1 MKIQIMGHDNRHYL
15 YLRFHFV
22 SGAGNTP
29 SWINILRK
37 GCQYTDIPFLELL
50 PIMFALLPPVPHLV
64 KAYPVIQPFHFADT
78 YLLAVIELVGKIVFF
93 LTRHR
98 CFFVSIYKGAGND
111 VPDVSDIHPFN
122 LLPGD
127 M

>member
-1 MKIQIMGHDNRHYL
+1 
-15 YLRFHFV
+15 
-22 SGAGNTP
+22 
-29 SWINILRK
+29 
-37 GCQYTDIPFLELL
+37 
-50 PIMFALLPPVPHLV
+50 MFALLPPVPHLV

-127 M
+127 MSTIVFDMFQQADAGVYPVVESEVPLFVRYQGMREVSPHAA